1 VAAWKIVR
9 LRESVLPMS
18 SIATIV
24 FPHQLFPQHPALMQG
39 KIVYLVEEWLFFHQ
53 YRFHQQKLLLHRAT
67 MRMYAD
73 YLIQQGYEPRYIPA
87 TSEDCDLRRLLIAI
101 ASEGVREL
109 HYAEVVDDWLQQRLT
124 AGAREQGIQLTEYPS
139 PNFLEHPIAVA
150 DFFAR
155 RKSYKQTDFY
165 IDRRKHHRIL
175 LDAAGKP
182 VGGQWTYDV
191 DNRLKFPKDRSAPVV
206 NLPGLNEYVREAQTY
221 ITKHFGDNYGS
232 VAQPFAA
239 GFYPTTYAEADAW
252 LQDFLKV
259 RFADFG
265 AYEDAMVL
273 EETILHH
280 SVLSPLLNIGLLS
293 PQQII
298 DAALEMVE
306 EVPLNSLEGF
316 IRQIMGWREF
326 IRITY
331 ARRGRSQRTRNYWG
345 FSRSIPESFW
355 NGTTGI
361 LPLDATIKKTLKSGY
376 CHHIERLMVVG
387 NFMLLCEFDPD
398 EVYRWFMEMFV
409 DSYDWVMVPNVYAM
423 SQFADGGGMCT
434 KPYISGSNYLMKMSN
449 FKKGD
454 WQPIWDGLFWRFMH
468 VHRDFFLSN
477 PRLGMLIKTFDKMA
491 PAKQQQHLLAADSF
505 LNSI

>member
-1 VAAWKIVR
+1 MSNVA
-9 LRESVLPMS
+9 
-18 SIATIV
+18 SII
-24 FPHQLFPQHPALMQG
+24 FPHQLFREHPAVMPG
-39 KIVYLVEEWLFFHQ
+39 RIVYLVEEWLFFHQ

-73 YLIQQGYEPRYIPA
+73 YLIEQGYELRYIPA
-87 TSEDCDLRRLLIAI
+87 TSEDCDVRKLLVSI
-101 ASEGVREL
+101 ASEGIREL
-109 HYAEVVDDWLQQRLT
+109 HYADVVDDWLQQRLVT
-124 AGAREQGIQLTEYPS
+124 GSVEQEIKLKEYPS
-139 PNFLEHPIAVA
+139 PNFLEDPADVA
-150 DFFAR
+150 DFFDR

-165 IDRRKHHRIL
+165 IDRRKHHQIL
-175 LDAAGKP
+175 LDPAGKP

-191 DNRLKFPKDRSAPVV
+191 ENRLKFPKDRSAPVV
-206 NLPGLNEYVREAQTY
+206 KLPGLNQYVREAQTY
-221 ITKHFGDNYGS
+221 VSKNFGENYGS
-232 VAQPFAA
+232 VQQPFAA
-239 GFYPTTYAEADAW
+239 GFYPTTYGEADAW
-252 LQDFLKV
+252 LEDFLTV

-265 AYEDAMVL
+265 AYEDALVL

-293 PQQII
+293 PRQII
-298 DAALEMVE
+298 DAALARVDK
-306 EVPLNSLEGF
+306 VPLNSLEGF

-331 ARRGRSQRTRNYWG
+331 ARRGRSQRTQNYWG
-345 FSRSIPESFW
+345 FTKKIPESFW

-361 LPLDATIKKTLKSGY
+361 LPLDATIRKTIESGY
-376 CHHIERLMVVG
+376 CHHIERLMVAG

-409 DSYDWVMVPNVYAM
+409 DAYDWVMVPNVYAM

-434 KPYISGSNYLMKMSN
+434 KPYISGSNYLIKMSN

-468 VHRDFFLSN
+468 VHREFFLSN
-477 PRLGMLIKTFDKMA
+477 PRLGMLVRTFDKMA
-491 PAKQQQHLLAADSF
+491 PEKQQQHLLAADRF

>member
-1 VAAWKIVR
+1 
-9 LRESVLPMS
+9 MS
-18 SIATIV
+18 SIASIV
-24 FPHQLFPQHPALMQG
+24 FPHQLFRRHPALMPG
-39 KIVYLVEEWLFFHQ
+39 RTVYLVEEWLFFHQ

-73 YLIQQGYEPRYIPA
+73 DLTEQGYELRYIPA
-87 TSEDCDLRRLLIAI
+87 TSADCDIQKLLISI
-101 ASEGVREL
+101 ATAGVKEL
-109 HYAEVVDDWLQQRLT
+109 HYADVVDDWLQQRLE
-124 AGAREQGIQLTEYPS
+124 AGAEEQGINLKVYTS
-139 PNFLEHPIAVA
+139 PNFLEDPADVA
-150 DFFAR
+150 DFFDS

-165 IDRRKHHRIL
+165 IDRRKHHQIL
-175 LDAAGKP
+175 LDPAGKP

-191 DNRLKFPKDRSAPVV
+191 DNRLKYPKDRAAPVV
-206 NLPGLNEYVREAQTY
+206 KLPGLNEYVREAQTY
-221 ITKHFGDNYGS
+221 VSQHFGDNYGS
-232 VAQPFAA
+232 VSQPFAA

-252 LQDFLKV
+252 LEDFLTV

-265 AYEDAMVL
+265 AYEDALVL

-293 PQQII
+293 PRQII
-298 DAALEMVE
+298 DAALERID

-345 FSRSIPESFW
+345 FTKKIPESFW

-361 LPLDATIKKTLKSGY
+361 LPLDATIKKTIESGY
-376 CHHIERLMVVG
+376 CHHIERLMVAG

-398 EVYRWFMEMFV
+398 EVHRWFMEMYV
-409 DSYDWVMVPNVYAM
+409 DAYDWVMVPNVYAM

-468 VHRDFFLSN
+468 VHREFFLSN
-477 PRLGMLIKTFDKMA
+477 PRLGMLVRTFDKMTSE
-491 PAKQQQHLLAADSF
+491 KQQQHLLAADRF

>member
-1 VAAWKIVR
+1 
-9 LRESVLPMS
+9 MS
-18 SIATIV
+18 SIASII
-24 FPHQLFPQHPALMQG
+24 FPHQLFREHPAVMPG
-39 KIVYLVEEWLFFHQ
+39 RIVYLVEEWLFFHQ

-73 YLIQQGYEPRYIPA
+73 YLIEQGYELRYIPA
-87 TSEDCDLRRLLIAI
+87 TSGDCDLRKLLVSI
-101 ASEGVREL
+101 ASEGIREL
-109 HYAEVVDDWLQQRLT
+109 HYADVVDDWLQQRLVT
-124 AGAREQGIQLTEYPS
+124 GAVEQGIKLKEYPS
-139 PNFLEHPIAVA
+139 PNFLEDPADVA
-150 DFFAR
+150 DFFDR

-165 IDRRKHHRIL
+165 IDRRKHHQIL
-175 LDAAGKP
+175 LDPAGKP

-191 DNRLKFPKDRSAPVV
+191 ENRLKFPKDRSAPVV
-206 NLPGLNEYVREAQTY
+206 QLPGLNQYVREAQTY
-221 ITKHFGDNYGS
+221 VSKNFGENYGS
-232 VAQPFAA
+232 VQQPFPA
-239 GFYPTTYAEADAW
+239 GFYPTTYGEADAW
-252 LQDFLKV
+252 LEDFLTV

-265 AYEDAMVL
+265 AYEDALVL

-293 PQQII
+293 PRQII
-298 DAALEMVE
+298 DAALERIDQ
-306 EVPLNSLEGF
+306 VPLNSLEGF

-331 ARRGRSQRTRNYWG
+331 ARRGRSQRTQNYWD
-345 FSRSIPESFW
+345 FSKKIPESFW

-361 LPLDATIKKTLKSGY
+361 LPLDATIRKTIESGY
-376 CHHIERLMVVG
+376 CHHIERLMVAG

-409 DSYDWVMVPNVYAM
+409 DAYDWVMVPNVYAM

-434 KPYISGSNYLMKMSN
+434 KPYISGSNYLIKMSN

-468 VHRDFFLSN
+468 VHREFFLSN
-477 PRLGMLIKTFDKMA
+477 PRLGMLVRTFDKMA
-491 PAKQQQHLLAADSF
+491 PEKQQQHLLAADRF
-505 LNSI
+505 LNSL

>member
-1 VAAWKIVR
+1 
-9 LRESVLPMS
+9 M
-18 SIATIV
+18 SIASIV
-24 FPHQLFPQHPALMQG
+24 FPHQLFREHPALSQS

-73 YLIQQGYEPRYIPA
+73 YLIRQGYELRYIPA
-87 TSEDCDLRRLLIAI
+87 TSEDCDIQKLLGSIAT
-101 ASEGVREL
+101 AGVKEI
-109 HYAEVVDDWLQQRLT
+109 HYADVVDDWLQQRLT
-124 AGAREQGIQLTEYPS
+124 AGATEQGIELKVYPS
-139 PNFLEHPIAVA
+139 PNFLEDPADVA
-150 DFFAR
+150 DFFDS
-155 RKSYKQTDFY
+155 RKSYKQTEFY
-165 IDRRKHHRIL
+165 VDRRKHHQIL
-175 LDAAGKP
+175 LDPAGKP

-191 DNRLKFPKDRSAPVV
+191 DNRLKYPKDRSAPVV
-206 NLPGLNEYVREAQTY
+206 KLPGLNEYVREAQTY
-221 ITKHFGDNYGS
+221 VSQHFSDNYGS
-232 VAQPFAA
+232 VQQPFSA

-252 LQDFLKV
+252 LEDFLDV

-265 AYEDAMVL
+265 AYEDALVL

-280 SVLSPLLNIGLLS
+280 SLLSPLLNIGLLS
-293 PQQII
+293 PRQII
-298 DAALEMVE
+298 DAALARIDS
-306 EVPLNSLEGF
+306 VPLNSLEGF

-345 FSRSIPESFW
+345 FTKKIPESFW

-361 LPLDATIKKTLKSGY
+361 LPLDATIAKTLESGY
-376 CHHIERLMVVG
+376 CHHIERLMVAG

-398 EVYRWFMEMFV
+398 EVHRWFMEMYV
-409 DSYDWVMVPNVYAM
+409 DAYDWVMVPNVYAM

-468 VHRDFFLSN
+468 VHREFFLSN
-477 PRLGMLIKTFDKMA
+477 PRLGMLVRTFDKMA
-491 PAKQQQHLLAADSF
+491 PEKQQQHLLTADRF
-505 LNSI
+505 LTKLRVES

>member
-1 VAAWKIVR
+1 
-9 LRESVLPMS
+9 MS
-18 SIATIV
+18 SVASIV
-24 FPHQLFPQHPALMQG
+24 FPHQLFREHPALSQG
-39 KIVYLVEEWLFFHQ
+39 RIVYLVEEWLFFHQ
-53 YRFHQQKLLLHRAT
+53 YRFHQQKLLLHRST

-73 YLIQQGYEPRYIPA
+73 YLIQQGYELRYIPA
-87 TSEDCDLRRLLIAI
+87 TSADCDIRRLLISI
-101 ASEGVREL
+101 GSEGIREL
-109 HYAEVVDDWLQQRLT
+109 HYTDVVDDWLQQRLVV
-124 AGAREQGIQLTEYPS
+124 GAVEQGINLTAYPS
-139 PNFLEHPIAVA
+139 PNFLEDPADVA
-150 DFFAR
+150 DFFDR

-165 IDRRKHHRIL
+165 IDRRKHHQIL
-175 LDAAGKP
+175 LDPAGKP

-191 DNRLKFPKDRSAPVV
+191 DNRLKFPKDRFSRGEAPPTAPVV

-221 ITKHFGDNYGS
+221 ISQHFGENYGS
-232 VAQPFAA
+232 VAQPFSA
-239 GFYPTTYAEADAW
+239 GFYPTTYVEADAW
-252 LQDFLKV
+252 LEDFLTV

-265 AYEDAMVL
+265 AYEDALVL

-293 PQQII
+293 PRQII
-298 DAALEMVE
+298 DAALARID

-331 ARRGRSQRTRNYWG
+331 VRRGRSQRARNYWG
-345 FSRSIPESFW
+345 FTKQIPESFW

-361 LPLDATIKKTLKSGY
+361 LPLDATIKKTIESGY
-376 CHHIERLMVVG
+376 CHHIERLMVAG

-409 DSYDWVMVPNVYAM
+409 DAYDWVMVPNVYAM

-468 VHRDFFLSN
+468 VHREFFLSN
-477 PRLGMLIKTFDKMA
+477 PRLGMLVRTFDKMT
-491 PAKQQQHLLAADSF
+491 PAKQQQHLLAADRF

>member
-1 VAAWKIVR
+1 
-9 LRESVLPMS
+9 M
-18 SIATIV
+18 SIASIV
-24 FPHQLFPQHPALMQG
+24 FPHQLFREHPGLSQS

-53 YRFHQQKLLLHRAT
+53 YRFHQQKLLLHRST
-67 MRMYAD
+67 MQMYAD
-73 YLIQQGYEPRYIPA
+73 YLIQQGYELRYIPA
-87 TSEDCDLRRLLIAI
+87 TSADCDVRKLLVSI
-101 ASEGVREL
+101 ASAGIREL
-109 HYAEVVDDWLQQRLT
+109 HYAEVVDDWLQQRLV
-124 AGAREQGIQLTEYPS
+124 AGAVEQGIKLQEYPS
-139 PNFLEHPIAVA
+139 PNFIENPADVT
-150 DFFAR
+150 DFFDR

-165 IDRRKHHRIL
+165 VDRRKHHQIL
-175 LDAAGKP
+175 LDPAGKP

-206 NLPGLNEYVREAQTY
+206 NLPGLNDHVREAQTY
-221 ITKHFGDNYGS
+221 ISQHFGGNYGS
-232 VAQPFAA
+232 VAQPFPA

-252 LQDFLKV
+252 LEDFLTV

-265 AYEDAMVL
+265 AYEDALVL

-293 PQQII
+293 PRQII
-298 DAALEMVE
+298 DAALARID

-326 IRITY
+326 MRITY

-345 FSRSIPESFW
+345 FTKKIPESFW

-361 LPLDATIKKTLKSGY
+361 LPLDATIKKTIESGY
-376 CHHIERLMVVG
+376 CHHIERLMVAG

-409 DSYDWVMVPNVYAM
+409 DAYDWVMVPNVYAM

-454 WQPIWDGLFWRFMH
+454 WQPIWDGLFWRFMD
-468 VHRDFFLSN
+468 VHREFFLSN
-477 PRLGMLIKTFDKMA
+477 PRLGMLVRTFDKMA
-491 PAKQQQHLLAADSF
+491 PEKQQQHLLAADRF
-505 LNSI
+505 LNSL

>member
-1 VAAWKIVR
+1 
-9 LRESVLPMS
+9 MS
-18 SIATIV
+18 SIASIV
-24 FPHQLFPQHPALMQG
+24 FPHQLFREHPALMPG
-39 KIVYLVEEWLFFHQ
+39 RIVYLVEEWLFFHQ
-53 YRFHQQKLLLHRAT
+53 YRFHQQKLLLHRST

-73 YLIQQGYEPRYIPA
+73 YLIQQGYELRYIPA
-87 TSEDCDLRRLLIAI
+87 TSADCDVRKLLVTI
-101 ASEGVREL
+101 ASEGIGEL
-109 HYAEVVDDWLQQRLT
+109 HYAEVVDDWLQQRLV
-124 AGAREQGIQLTEYPS
+124 AGAVAQGINLKEYPS
-139 PNFLEHPIAVA
+139 PNFLENPTDVA
-150 DFFAR
+150 DFFDQ

-165 IDRRKHHRIL
+165 IDRRKHHQIL
-175 LDAAGKP
+175 LDPTGKP
-182 VGGQWTYDV
+182 VGGQWTFDV

-206 NLPGLNEYVREAQTY
+206 NLPGLNDYIREAQTY
-221 ITKHFGDNYGS
+221 ILQHFGENYGS
-232 VAQPFAA
+232 VNQPFAA
-239 GFYPTTYAEADAW
+239 GFYPTTYIEADAW
-252 LQDFLKV
+252 LEDFLTA

-265 AYEDAMVL
+265 AYEDALVL

-293 PQQII
+293 PRQII
-298 DAALEMVE
+298 DAALARID

-331 ARRGRSQRTRNYWG
+331 ARRGRSQRTQNYWG
-345 FSRSIPESFW
+345 FTKQIPESFW

-361 LPLDATIKKTLKSGY
+361 LPLDGTIKKTIESGY
-376 CHHIERLMVVG
+376 CHHIERLMVAG

-409 DSYDWVMVPNVYAM
+409 DAYDWVMVPNVYAM

-434 KPYISGSNYLMKMSN
+434 KPYISGSNYLIKMSN

-468 VHRDFFLSN
+468 VHREFFLSN
-477 PRLGMLIKTFDKMA
+477 PRLGMLVRTFDKMT
-491 PAKQQQHLLAADSF
+491 PEKQQQHLLAADRF

>member
-1 VAAWKIVR
+1 
-9 LRESVLPMS
+9 MS
-18 SIATIV
+18 SVASII
-24 FPHQLFPQHPALMQG
+24 FPHQLFREHPAVMPG
-39 KIVYLVEEWLFFHQ
+39 RIVYLVEEWLFFHQ
-53 YRFHQQKLLLHRAT
+53 YRFHQQKLLLHRST

-73 YLIQQGYEPRYIPA
+73 YLAAQGYELRYIPA
-87 TSEDCDLRRLLIAI
+87 TSVDCDVRKLLVSI
-101 ASEGVREL
+101 ASAGIREL
-109 HYAEVVDDWLQQRLT
+109 HYADVVDDWLQQRLV
-124 AGAREQGIQLTEYPS
+124 AEAVEQGIKLQEYPS
-139 PNFLEHPIAVA
+139 PNFLEDPADVA
-150 DFFAR
+150 DFFDR

-165 IDRRKHHRIL
+165 IDRRKHHQIL
-175 LDAAGKP
+175 LDPVGKP

-191 DNRLKFPKDRSAPVV
+191 DNRLKYPKDRSAPVV
-206 NLPGLNEYVREAQTY
+206 KLPGLNEYVREAQTY
-221 ITKHFGDNYGS
+221 ISQNFGENYGS

-252 LQDFLKV
+252 LEDFLTV

-265 AYEDAMVL
+265 AYEDALVL

-293 PQQII
+293 PRQII
-298 DAALEMVE
+298 DAALARID

-331 ARRGRSQRTRNYWG
+331 VRRGRSQRTRNYWG
-345 FSRSIPESFW
+345 FTKKIPENFW

-361 LPLDATIKKTLKSGY
+361 LPLDATIKKTIESGY
-376 CHHIERLMVVG
+376 CHHIERLMVAG

-409 DSYDWVMVPNVYAM
+409 DAYDWVMVPNIYAM

-434 KPYISGSNYLMKMSN
+434 KPYISGSNYLIKMSN

-468 VHRDFFLSN
+468 IHREFFLSN
-477 PRLGMLIKTFDKMA
+477 PRLGMLVRTFDKMA
-491 PAKQQQHLLAADSF
+491 PEKQQQHLLAADRF
-505 LNSI
+505 LNSL

>member
-1 VAAWKIVR
+1 
-9 LRESVLPMS
+9 MS
-18 SIATIV
+18 SVASII
-24 FPHQLFPQHPALMQG
+24 FPHQLFREHPAVMPG
-39 KIVYLVEEWLFFHQ
+39 RIVYLVEEWLFFHQ

-73 YLIQQGYEPRYIPA
+73 YLTKQGYELRYVPA
-87 TSEDCDLRRLLIAI
+87 TSADCDIQKLVVSIAAAGI
-101 ASEGVREL
+101 KEL
-109 HYAEVVDDWLQQRLT
+109 HYANVVDDWLQQRLEVG
-124 AGAREQGIQLTEYPS
+124 AGERGIDLTVYPS
-139 PNFLEHPIAVA
+139 PNFLEDPADVA
-150 DFFAR
+150 DFFDN

-165 IDRRKHHRIL
+165 VDRRKHHQIL
-175 LDAAGKP
+175 LDPAGKP

-191 DNRLKFPKDRSAPVV
+191 DNRLKYPKDRSAPVV
-206 NLPGLNEYVREAQTY
+206 QLPGLNQYVREAQTY
-221 ITKHFGDNYGS
+221 VSQHFGDNYGS
-232 VAQPFAA
+232 VQQPFSA

-252 LQDFLKV
+252 LEDFLTV

-265 AYEDAMVL
+265 AYEDALVL

-293 PQQII
+293 PRQII
-298 DAALEMVE
+298 DAALARIDS
-306 EVPLNSLEGF
+306 VPLNSLEGF

-331 ARRGRSQRTRNYWG
+331 VRRGRSQRTRNYWG
-345 FSRSIPESFW
+345 FTKKIPASFW

-361 LPLDATIKKTLKSGY
+361 LPLDATIKKTIESGY

-398 EVYRWFMEMFV
+398 EVHRWFMEMYV
-409 DSYDWVMVPNVYAM
+409 DAYDWVMVPNIYAM

-468 VHRDFFLSN
+468 VHREFFLSN
-477 PRLGMLIKTFDKMA
+477 PRLGMLVRTFDKMT
-491 PAKQQQHLLAADSF
+491 PEKQQQHLLTADRF
-505 LNSI
+505 LDSI

>member
-1 VAAWKIVR
+1 
-9 LRESVLPMS
+9 MS
-18 SIATIV
+18 SVATII
-24 FPHQLFPQHPALMQG
+24 FPHQLFREHPALNHS

-67 MRMYAD
+67 MRMYGD
-73 YLIQQGYEPRYIPA
+73 HLIERGYELRYVPA
-87 TSEDCDLRRLLIAI
+87 TDDECDVQRLLPIIAGAGI
-101 ASEGVREL
+101 REL
-109 HYAEVVDDWLQQRLT
+109 HYVDVVDDWLQQRIV
-124 AGAREQGIQLTEYPS
+124 AGAKVQGMGLTEYPS
-139 PNFLEHPIAVA
+139 PNFLETPADIA
-150 DFFAR
+150 DFFDK

-165 IDRRKHHRIL
+165 IDRRKHHQIL
-175 LDAAGKP
+175 LDPAGKP
-182 VGGQWTYDV
+182 IGGQWTYDV
-191 DNRLKFPKDRSAPVV
+191 DNRLKFPKDRSIPTLD
-206 NLPGLNEYVREAQTY
+206 LPGLNEYVREAQIY
-221 ITKHFGDNYGS
+221 VSKHFGNNYGS

-252 LQDFLKV
+252 LADFLTV

-265 AYEDAMVL
+265 AYEDAIVQ

-298 DAALEMVE
+298 DAALERVD

-331 ARRGRSQRTRNYWG
+331 VRRGASQRTTNYWG
-345 FSRSIPESFW
+345 FTKQIPESFW

-361 LPLDATIKKTLKSGY
+361 LPLDTTIKKTLESGY
-376 CHHIERLMVVG
+376 CHHIERLMIAG

-409 DSYDWVMVPNVYAM
+409 DAYDWVMVPNVYAM

-454 WQPIWDGLFWRFMH
+454 WQPTWDGLFWRFMH

-477 PRLGMLIKTFDKMA
+477 PRLGMLVKTFDKML
-491 PAKQQQHLLAADSF
+491 PEKQQQHLIAADQF
-505 LNSI
+505 LKMLEA

>member
-1 VAAWKIVR
+1 MSNVA
-9 LRESVLPMS
+9 
-18 SIATIV
+18 SII
-24 FPHQLFPQHPALMQG
+24 FPHQLFREHPAVMPG
-39 KIVYLVEEWLFFHQ
+39 RIVYLVEEWLFFHQ

-73 YLIQQGYEPRYIPA
+73 YLIEQGYELQYIPA
-87 TSEDCDLRRLLIAI
+87 TSEDCDLRKLLVSI
-101 ASEGVREL
+101 ASEGIREL
-109 HYAEVVDDWLQQRLT
+109 HYADVVDDWLQQRLVT
-124 AGAREQGIQLTEYPS
+124 GAVEQEIKLKEYPS
-139 PNFLEHPIAVA
+139 PNFLEDPADVA
-150 DFFAR
+150 DFFDR

-165 IDRRKHHRIL
+165 IDRRKHHQIL
-175 LDAAGKP
+175 IDPAGKP

-191 DNRLKFPKDRSAPVV
+191 ENRLKFPKDRSAPVV
-206 NLPGLNEYVREAQTY
+206 QLPGLNQYVREAQTY
-221 ITKHFGDNYGS
+221 VSKNFGENYGS
-232 VAQPFAA
+232 VQQPFPA
-239 GFYPTTYAEADAW
+239 GFYPTTYGEADAW
-252 LQDFLKV
+252 LEDFLTV

-265 AYEDAMVL
+265 AYEDALVL

-293 PQQII
+293 PRQII
-298 DAALEMVE
+298 DAALDRVDQ
-306 EVPLNSLEGF
+306 VPLNSLEGF

-331 ARRGRSQRTRNYWG
+331 ARRGRSQRTQNYWG
-345 FSRSIPESFW
+345 FSKKIPESFW

-361 LPLDATIKKTLKSGY
+361 LPLDATIRKTIESGY
-376 CHHIERLMVVG
+376 CHHIERLMVAG

-409 DSYDWVMVPNVYAM
+409 DAYDWVMVPNVYAM

-434 KPYISGSNYLMKMSN
+434 KPYISGSNYLIKMSN

-468 VHRDFFLSN
+468 VHREFFLSN
-477 PRLGMLIKTFDKMA
+477 PRLGMLVRTFDKMA
-491 PAKQQQHLLAADSF
+491 PEKQQQHLLAADRF